1 MSRPD
6 PIWLTGNKGMLGSEI
21 EKLLIK
27 SGSDFVSSDL
37 EVDISDRGEVEK
49 FLGDKKIKWI
59 INAAAYTDVD
69 GAESDKGTAFLIN
82 AEAVKNLAEI
92 AAARSAGIVHISTD
106 YVFGGKK
113 EEGYTEVD
121 ETSPINTYGM
131 SKLKGENYIRDILPE
146 HYIIR
151 TSWLY
156 GAGGKNF
163 VFTMMD
169 LFNKRDEIKVVS
181 DQRGSPTY
189 AVDLAEAVMR
199 IISREDPRYG
209 IYNFSNEGSCSWW
222 EFARTIYGIGR
233 RLGLLKKDVNILPVD
248 TSAFPLPAAR
258 PAYSLLIKDKIKNE
272 LGVTVRNW
280 DDALEDFMRSA
291 EFLKKVAGILP
302 RQEALSRGSSLSAE
316 SEGFSSAGTADPNG
330 LDSEIK

>member
-1 MSRPD
+1 MNHANVQCQDLTPV
-6 PIWLTGNKGMLGSEI
+6 WLTGNKGMLGSEI

-27 SGSDFVSSDL
+27 SGADFISSDR
-37 EVDISDRGEVEK
+37 EVDISDRGEAEK
-49 FLGDKKIKWI
+49 FIGSKKIKWI

-69 GAESDKGTAFLIN
+69 GAESDKETAFRIN

-92 AAARSAGIVHISTD
+92 AAERNAGLVHISTD
-106 YVFGGKK
+106 YVFDGKK

-131 SKLKGENYIRDILPE
+131 SKLKGEIYIRDILQE

-189 AVDLAEAVMR
+189 AVDLATAVMK
-199 IISREDPRYG
+199 IISMKNTKYG
-209 IYNFSNEGSCSWW
+209 TYHFSNEGSCSWL
-222 EFARTIYGIGR
+222 EFARVIYDKGR
-233 RLGLLKKDVNILPVD
+233 ESCLLKKDVNILPVD

-258 PAYSLLIKDKIKNE
+258 PAYSLLIKDKIKKE

-280 DDALEDFMRSA
+280 DDALEDFMSSA
-291 EFLKKVAGILP
+291 EFLK
-302 RQEALSRGSSLSAE
+302 R
-316 SEGFSSAGTADPNG
+316 FSTSGR
-330 LDSEIK
+330 